1 MSCCR
6 LGLSG
11 MGMQL
16 AGYKNSV
23 LAAECSSGDAF
34 PSVDGGKRDD
44 YFLVM
49 ARDPRIGV

>member
-1 MSCCR
+1 
-6 LGLSG
+6 

-16 AGYKNSV
+16 AGYKISV
-23 LAAECSSGDAF
+23 LAAECCSGDVL